1 ISGGGWDIPSALRSF
16 LPGGQVEPR
25 LWPPSSSAEG
35 RCEAMSLLVQGS
47 VPHRL
52 LAGTPGKGKRVTEE
66 FPRHDHRQRPHHG
79 RARRNYPMHCFPH
92 GVRACSFVPTV
103 CMPNAGSGTL
113 ISASRALL
121 IGSDSWVMGDQETS
135 CISIH
140 LRGRPVALVVDALT
154 ASWKG
159 L

>member
-1 ISGGGWDIPSALRSF
+1 
-16 LPGGQVEPR
+16 
-25 LWPPSSSAEG
+25 
-35 RCEAMSLLVQGS
+35 
-47 VPHRL
+47 
-52 LAGTPGKGKRVTEE
+52 
-66 FPRHDHRQRPHHG
+66 
-79 RARRNYPMHCFPH
+79 MHCFPH

-159 L
+159 LDGAQETKQLSIKRVVRAERLRLALKA